1 MTMRQYENASTGVL
15 NLSDLIY
22 QRLAAIEPVHTIKLQ
37 KLLYYCQAWSL
48 TLRGRPMFP
57 DQIQAWKHGPVVASL
72 YRLHRGDPVVDES
85 LGGSRELVPA
95 DDADFA
101 NAVLN
106 AYGARSAWS
115 LRDLTHEEA
124 PWIDAW
130 ERSEHGRKR
139 GEQITPDAMRGYYAG
154 RRVPR
159 PLVEFDQR

>member
-1 MTMRQYENASTGVL
+1 MAMPQYENASPEAL

-22 QRLAAIEPVHTIKLQ
+22 QRLAKIEPVHTIKLQ

-48 TLRGRPMFP
+48 ALRGRPMFR

-72 YRLHRGDPVVDES
+72 YREHRGSPVVTES
-85 LGGSRELVPA
+85 LGGSQALVPA
-95 DDADFA
+95 DDAEFA

-115 LRDLTHEEA
+115 LRDLTHEEE

-130 ERSEHGRKR
+130 ERSDHGRKR
-139 GEQITPDAMRGYYAG
+139 GEQITADAMRVYYG
-154 RRVPR
+154 SRRVPR
-159 PLVEFDQR
+159 SLDRFDRR